1 MYDATMTEHPNAQLA
16 RRAWDAI
23 SQGDAPALRATMNED
38 VVWHATARGTPWA
51 GTHKGSDA
59 VVDFLARV
67 GEASDVFHASLVEV
81 LASDERVLFVFR
93 TALRR
98 QGRVAELDYLLLGQ
112 VRDGRF
118 SELWTVPLDP
128 VAIESFWAGQRF

>member
-1 MYDATMTEHPNAQLA
+1 MTEHPNAQLA

-38 VVWHATARGTPWA
+38 VVWRATARGTPWA
-51 GTHKGSDA
+51 GTHQGPDD

-67 GEASDVFHASLVEV
+67 GEASEVFDASLVDV
-81 LASDERVLFVFR
+81 LVSDERVLFVFHVS
-93 TALRR
+93 LRR
-98 QGRVAELDYLLLGQ
+98 GGRVAELDYLLLGR

-118 SELWTVPLDP
+118 SEMWSAPLDP
-128 VAIESFWAGQRF
+128 AAIESFWVGQPV